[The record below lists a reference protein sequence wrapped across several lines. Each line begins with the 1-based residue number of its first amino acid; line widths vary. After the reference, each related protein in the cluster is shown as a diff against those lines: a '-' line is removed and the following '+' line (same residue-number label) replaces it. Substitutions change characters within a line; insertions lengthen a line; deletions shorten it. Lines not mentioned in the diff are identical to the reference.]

1 MDIRMPN
8 LDGYEA
14 FTHIREFNKEI
25 PIIAQTSYS
34 FEEELT
40 KIKDLGFNGF
50 ISKPI
55 DKNQLYELMKMYLK
69 K

>member
-1 MDIRMPN
+1 MPKLN
-8 LDGYEA
+8 GYES
-14 FTHIREFNKEI
+14 FKQIRAFNKDI

-40 KIKDLGFNGF
+40 KIKELGFNGF

-55 DKNQLYELMKMYLK
+55 DKNQLHELIKIYLK